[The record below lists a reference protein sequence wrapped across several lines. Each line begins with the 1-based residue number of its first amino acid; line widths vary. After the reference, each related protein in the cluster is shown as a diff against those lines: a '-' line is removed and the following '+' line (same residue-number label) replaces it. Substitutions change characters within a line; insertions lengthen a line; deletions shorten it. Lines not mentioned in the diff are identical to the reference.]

1 MISCVFIY
9 GYVKFGFEETLQS
22 TCNFFTEN
30 VRLDDEGVV
39 EMFGGTGWKGVCSY
53 STSSKQNAKV
63 ICRQLN
69 LSTYEICFLKRKKQC
84 RLRYW
89 CCIRCI

>member
-1 MISCVFIY
+1 MIYCVLIY
-9 GYVKFGFEETLQS
+9 DYVKFGFEETLQS
-22 TCNFFTEN
+22 TCNFFTDN

-39 EMFGGTGWKGVCSY
+39 EMFGGTGWKGVCSN

-69 LSTYEICFLKRKKQC
+69 LSTYEICFLKRK
-84 RLRYW
+84 
-89 CCIRCI
+89 

>member
-1 MISCVFIY
+1 M
-9 GYVKFGFEETLQS
+9 KFSFEETLQS
-22 TCNFFTEN
+22 TCNFFTDN

-69 LSTYEICFLKRKKQC
+69 LSTYEFFFLKRK
-84 RLRYW
+84 
-89 CCIRCI
+89 

>member
-9 GYVKFGFEETLQS
+9 NYVKFSFEETLQS
-22 TCNFFTEN
+22 TCNFFTDN

-39 EMFGGTGWKGVCSY
+39 EMFGGTGWKGVCNNSR
-53 STSSKQNAKV
+53 SSKQNAKV

-69 LSTYEICFLKRKKQC
+69 LSTYEFFFLKRK
-84 RLRYW
+84 
-89 CCIRCI
+89 